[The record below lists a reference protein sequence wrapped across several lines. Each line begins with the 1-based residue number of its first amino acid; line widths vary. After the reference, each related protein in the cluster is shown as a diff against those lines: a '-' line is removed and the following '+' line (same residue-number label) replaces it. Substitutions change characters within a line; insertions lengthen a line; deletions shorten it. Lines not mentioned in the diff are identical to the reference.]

1 MSTVNGTGKEDRHG
15 IDRLRT
21 AIEDVAADLEARQE
35 NAPARGP
42 RWGLRVTVGV
52 AVGAAAVLIALLIG
66 SWWIVPPRS
75 SEVEVLVLKI
85 HGRDVSVR
93 IVDDTAPA
101 TIIVIPQPEA
111 ARPPAAASIPI
122 GGAR

>member
-1 MSTVNGTGKEDRHG
+1 MSTLNGTGNEDRHG
-15 IDRLRT
+15 IDGLRS
-21 AIEDVAADLEARQE
+21 AIEDVAADIEARQE

-42 RWGLRVTVGV
+42 RWGLRVAVGV
-52 AVGAAAVLIALLIG
+52 AAVLIALLIG

-85 HGRDVSVR
+85 HGRDVRAR
-93 IVDDTAPA
+93 IVDDTAPE